1 MARRMPRSVVV
12 TALLCGLV
20 TAASLA
26 GAAVLKA
33 RSDRVAAPP
42 STSVSTPPTTPSVGL
57 SGCLR
62 EPCQVLASTTVAGTF
77 VELLAD
83 AGATSG
89 RLRIGG
95 PSASQVIETTV
106 TELGVTLTPSSLQCV
121 PGSASACLIRGEG
134 PDGTTGQ
141 VVVGRSDKWS
151 AQERAYL
158 SSAGLLVLNNVVSD
172 SSPEVIAAQ
181 YDCPPGQD
189 SCTKRPV
196 YAQVFGLSGQEI
208 GCTRTYTRL
217 EQLPGYPQV
226 TVTAANLRDCP

>member
-12 TALLCGLV
+12 TALLCGVV

-33 RSDRVAAPP
+33 RSQRVATPP
-42 STSVSTPPTTPSVGL
+42 STSVSVPPTTPSVGL

-77 VELLAD
+77 VELIAD

-106 TELGVTLTPSSLQCV
+106 TDLGVTLTATSLQCV

-134 PDGTTGQ
+134 PDGMTGQ
-141 VVVGRSDKWS
+141 VVVGRSDKWN

-181 YDCPPGQD
+181 YDCKGNQVCD
-189 SCTKRPV
+189 KRPV

-226 TVTAANLRDCP
+226 TVPSAQLRDCP